1 MKCAKILLV
10 DDDERILKSFG
21 ARLRR
26 QGCEVVVAESGPEAL
41 EALRKLGGFIPDL
54 IISDMRMQPMDGVKF
69 LERISELEADGFFP
83 GKIIFTAFDDDEAL
97 EFAKLVEGGVLRVE
111 KDRWETDLDVAIAR
125 SLELHA
131 SKVDAWKRG
140 QELQKVAS
148 DREMSIK
155 MKNDLELA
163 ALIQKQFFVDEKEI
177 KKIFAEVG
185 YEVEI
190 FSESP
195 TGEMVTGDFIYPK
208 EISATSA
215 GLFLADVC
223 GHGVS
228 AAMISMRILS
238 VIDHLRSPHQCASEF
253 LLEVHED
260 VRKIG
265 LPSGRNVVASY
276 LIFHPDQVIISNAGQ
291 PFPVLIRNGKV
302 KTLGEG
308 GSPLGQLARVNY
320 SNHAHS
326 LSAGDR
332 VIVHTDGIIEAENAS
347 GEIYGTGRLLE
358 YIRENGTFPLA
369 ELKTRIIND
378 VRNFAGDAPI
388 GDDITLLIF
397 ERKESAKC

>member
-1 MKCAKILLV
+1 MKGGKILLV

-41 EALRKLGGFIPDL
+41 EALRKPGGFIPDL

-148 DREMSIK
+148 DREMATK

-163 ALIQKQFFVDEKEI
+163 ASIQKQFFVDEKEI

-190 FSESP
+190 FSGPPANEV
-195 TGEMVTGDFIYPK
+195 VTGDFIYPK
-208 EISATSA
+208 KMNAASA

-238 VIDHLRSPHQCASEF
+238 VVDRLRSPRDYPSEF
-253 LLEVHED
+253 LVDVHED
-260 VRKIG
+260 IRKIG
-265 LPSGRNVVASY
+265 LPSGRNIVASY

-291 PFPVLIRNGKV
+291 PFPVLIQEGVARE
-302 KTLGEG
+302 TGEG
-308 GSPLGQLARVNY
+308 GSPLGQLAKVNY
-320 SNHAHS
+320 PNQNHRFS
-326 LSAGDR
+326 PGDR
-332 VIVHTDGIIEAENAS
+332 LIIHTDGIIEAENSS
-347 GEIYGTGRLLE
+347 GEIYGAERLLE
-358 YIRENGTFPLA
+358 CIRENGTFPLA

-378 VRNFAGDAPI
+378 VRNFAGGAPI

-397 ERKESAKC
+397 EKKEGAKC